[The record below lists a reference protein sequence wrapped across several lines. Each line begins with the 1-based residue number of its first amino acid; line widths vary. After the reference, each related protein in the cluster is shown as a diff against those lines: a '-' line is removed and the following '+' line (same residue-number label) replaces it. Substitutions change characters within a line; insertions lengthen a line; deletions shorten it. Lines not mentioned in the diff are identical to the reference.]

1 MKIRTRKRRMRSP
14 SQWFGHPLDSNGRPK
29 RWQTQD
35 MTRDLPTMKML
46 PRCLLRRTTLRIRNQ
61 IADSLC
67 RCCSSLIC
75 LGGLLSFD
83 LSMVSLLHLSIPVAT
98 SLSVRRH
105 WEVLRESKDKDHAVA
120 AASSS
125 LALAPVTLQ
134 PAAPVANF
142 YFGTSP
148 YRRTLSSPR
157 SLPSLEGP
165 S

>member
-1 MKIRTRKRRMRSP
+1 MQASYAWVACSRS
-14 SQWFGHPLDSNGRPK
+14 
-29 RWQTQD
+29 T
-35 MTRDLPTMKML
+35 
-46 PRCLLRRTTLRIRNQ
+46 
-61 IADSLC
+61 SL
-67 RCCSSLIC
+67 
-75 LGGLLSFD
+75 
-83 LSMVSLLHLSIPVAT
+83 VSLLHLSIPVAT
-98 SLSVRRH
+98 SSSVRRH

-148 YRRTLSSPR
+148 YPRTLSSPG